1 MSGRRVALL
10 VMGAGAL
17 ASQAGHLLAYS
28 LRFGAAAPQ
37 LQSSGAHE
45 YFPALA
51 KTGLGL
57 LAVAFVSGLLVVAL
71 ARVIA
76 GRPDKESAPSYLRLL
91 AVLYTLQLAVF
102 AGQETVEAAI
112 AGVPASSVAVLML
125 WGTVGQLP
133 VAAVAAL
140 AVRWLL
146 ARVGP
151 ALTLVLSRL
160 VPVVQ
165 PLVASLTPRP
175 MPSLAYAAVG
185 IENRALEHGRRGP
198 PL

>member
-1 MSGRRVALL
+1 VSGRRVAL
-10 VMGAGAL
+10 VVVGAGAL

-37 LQSSGAHE
+37 VQSSGAHE
-45 YFPALA
+45 YFPAMA
-51 KTGLGL
+51 KTGLGF
-57 LAVAFVSGLLVVAL
+57 LAIVLVTGLLVVGL
-71 ARVIA
+71 ARVMA
-76 GRPDKESAPSYLRLL
+76 GRVEKESAPSYLRLL
-91 AVLYTLQLAVF
+91 AALYTLQLAVF

-112 AGVPASSVAVLML
+112 GGGRASSAAGLML

-140 AVRWLL
+140 ALRWLVARVRPAL
-146 ARVGP
+146 AR
-151 ALTLVLSRL
+151 VLSRL

-165 PLVASLTPRP
+165 PLVVSLTLRP
-175 MPSLAYAAVG
+175 MPPLAHAAVG
-185 IENRALEHGRRGP
+185 IENLALDHSRRGP

>member
-1 MSGRRVALL
+1 MNGRRVALVVL
-10 VMGAGAL
+10 GAGAL

-28 LRFGAAAPQ
+28 LRFGATAP
-37 LQSSGAHE
+37 LVQSSGVHQ

-76 GRPDKESAPSYLRLL
+76 GRLDKDSAPSYVRLL
-91 AVLYTLQLAVF
+91 AALYTLQLAVF
-102 AGQETVEAAI
+102 AGQETIEAAI
-112 AGVPASSVAVLML
+112 GGGRASSAAVLIL
-125 WGTVGQLP
+125 WGTAGQLP

-151 ALTLVLSRL
+151 ALTRVLSL
-160 VPVVQ
+160 FVPVVQ
-165 PLVASLTPRP
+165 PLVASLAARP
-175 MPSLAYAAVG
+175 MPPLAYAVAG
-185 IENRALEHGRRGP
+185 IHNVALDHSRRGP